1 MRQYGR
7 NGLTAAEPYFG
18 ALHHQPDL
26 RPAGS
31 FFADLMA
38 DFGPDA
44 HETINVLTLGVRLR
58 LTADEL
64 DRPLSAY
71 PSGASNIASMLK
83 PSS

>member
-1 MRQYGR
+1 
-7 NGLTAAEPYFG
+7 
-18 ALHHQPDL
+18 
-26 RPAGS
+26 
-31 FFADLMA
+31 MA

-44 HETINVLTLGVRLR
+44 HEMINVLTLGMRLR

-71 PSGASNIASMLK
+71 PSGASNIAAMFK